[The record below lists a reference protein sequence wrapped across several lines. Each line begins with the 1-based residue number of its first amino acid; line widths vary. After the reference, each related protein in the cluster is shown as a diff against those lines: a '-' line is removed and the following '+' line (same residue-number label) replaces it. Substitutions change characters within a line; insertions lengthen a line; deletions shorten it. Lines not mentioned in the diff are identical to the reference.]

1 MSALSPEVML
11 KDRFSS
17 GGAGSARRLYIADM
31 DTLLLANE
39 SVIRLTAFAAVLI
52 AVALAEAA
60 APRRQRRT
68 RRLRRWPVNLAMVG
82 LGALLIRIAV
92 PLIAVEA
99 ALLAEERGWGLL
111 NAVDLPAGFEIVSA
125 VLALD
130 LVIYGQ
136 HVAFHHVPLL
146 WRMHRMHHADP
157 DLDVTTGLRFHP
169 FEFVISMA
177 IKVGAVLL
185 LGASAAAVIVFEVL
199 LNATAMFNHGNLR
212 LPAGVDRFLRLVLV
226 TPDFHAV
233 HHSVERAEHDRNFG
247 FNLPWWDYLFRTY
260 KSRPDLGADAVDI
273 GLRAWRGAQGVGLA
287 NLLIMPFRN
296 GERRIVAPK
305 GGRLEG

>member
-1 MSALSPEVML
+1 
-11 KDRFSS
+11 
-17 GGAGSARRLYIADM
+17 M

-39 SVIRLTAFAAVLI
+39 TMLRLTAFAAVLLL
-52 AVALAEAA
+52 VASAEALL
-60 APRRQRRT
+60 PRRT
-68 RRLRRWPVNLAMVG
+68 RREGRLRRWPVNLAMVA

-92 PLIAVEA
+92 PLVAVEA
-99 ALLAEERGWGLL
+99 ALLAEARGWGLL
-111 NAVDLPAGFEIVSA
+111 NAVGWPLWLETGLA

-130 LVIYGQ
+130 LIIYAQ

-169 FEFVISMA
+169 FEFFISMA

-185 LGASAAAVIVFEVL
+185 LGASAAAVIVFELL

-212 LPAGVDRFLRLVLV
+212 LPAGVDRLLRLVLV

-260 KSRPDLGADAVDI
+260 KARPDLGPEGVDI
-273 GLRAWRGAQGVGLA
+273 GLRAWRGAQGVGLGT
-287 NLLIMPFRN
+287 LLIMPFRN
-296 GERRIVAPK
+296 GERRVAAPDDGQVGK
-305 GGRLEG
+305 